1 MDAIEKIVAQ
11 IINKGQEEAAAL
23 KEKEIQRI
31 DQEMKAQ
38 QTEVIVQEKDLIQ
51 KNRQQLNKE
60 FKQKQN
66 RQHLAIRQATLQK
79 KQFYLEQLF
88 AEAVEQMKAWPKA
101 EFQAF
106 VKQTLN
112 QLSLSGDATIILGE
126 ASKELLTADWL
137 SLHTPEQME
146 IRLSEETA
154 AGEGGFILVQAGIE
168 YNFLFSSLVEEV
180 KMAESFQ
187 LAEQLFS
194 E

>member
-112 QLSLSGDATIILGE
+112 QLSLTGNATMILGE

-146 IRLSEETA
+146 IRLSEKTA

>member
-23 KEKEIQRI
+23 KKKEIQRI

-66 RQHLAIRQATLQK
+66 RQRLAIRQATLQK

-112 QLSLSGDATIILGE
+112 QLSLTGNATMILGE

-137 SLHTPEQME
+137 SLHTPEQLE
-146 IRLSEETA
+146 IHLSEETA